1 MTTANERINK
11 AGYNQV
17 RPYNDRLTI
26 LTKKYNDLK
35 KKYDHLVHLKKSN
48 EQVLHM
54 KIITLTKQLKVEN
67 FEANVDSATFAQSLK
82 NYIEGVYGLD
92 LSIRSRK
99 RALVE
104 ARGMYYTLMR
114 KYSTESLK
122 NLGFTIGSFDH
133 TTVIHSLNMTQDLI
147 ATQKVFRQEYEKHE
161 RFIEET
167 LIKSK
172 SITCKEL

>member
-17 RPYNDRLTI
+17 RPYEDRLTI

-48 EQVLHM
+48 EQKLNM
-54 KIITLTKQLKVEN
+54 KIIQLTKQVKTEY
-67 FEANVDSATFAQSLK
+67 FEDNLDKETFAQSLK
-82 NYIEGVYGLD
+82 NYIEGVYGID
-92 LSIRSRK
+92 LCTRCRK
-99 RALVE
+99 RTLIE
-104 ARGMYYTLMR
+104 ARGIYYTLMR
-114 KYSTESLK
+114 KYSSESLK
-122 NLGFTIGSFDH
+122 NLGFTIGNYDH
-133 TTVIHSLNMTQDLI
+133 TTVIHSLNMVQDLI

-172 SITCKEL
+172 STP